1 MTQIVIKPKSIYL
14 DYQNQLN
21 KYNNDLNQLNIDQ
34 KILMKVIIS
43 ILSIRDF
50 RLGYGQSKKHLIHF
64 LEDYINSSNYH
75 FISKAAYKKLDGMN
89 TFHNNTFKRSNLNDL
104 YEESFLPLDLISNE
118 LINKYFKHS
127 QILRFLNKLKNKI
140 VITKEEKKILNK
152 FSSIDFFLL
161 NSESKL
167 SNLFINKLIGAEICD
182 FKIKLIN

>member
-1 MTQIVIKPKSIYL
+1 MTKIAIKPKSIYL

-21 KYNNDLNQLNIDQ
+21 KYNRDLNQLNYDQ

-43 ILSIRDF
+43 LLSIRDF
-50 RLGYGQSKKHLIHF
+50 RLEYGQSKKHLIYF
-64 LEDYINSSNYH
+64 LEDYINSSSSH
-75 FISKAAYKKLDGMN
+75 FISKAAYKKLESMN
-89 TFHNNTFKRSNLNDL
+89 KFHDNTFKRYNLNDL

-140 VITKEEKKILNK
+140 VITKEEKEFLNK

-161 NSESKL
+161 NNESKL

-182 FKIKLIN
+182 FKIKLVN

>member
-1 MTQIVIKPKSIYL
+1 
-14 DYQNQLN
+14 
-21 KYNNDLNQLNIDQ
+21 
-34 KILMKVIIS
+34 
-43 ILSIRDF
+43 
-50 RLGYGQSKKHLIHF
+50 
-64 LEDYINSSNYH
+64 H

-140 VITKEEKKILNK
+140 VITKEEKKFLNK
-152 FSSIDFFLL
+152 LSSIDFFLL
-161 NSESKL
+161 NSETKL